1 MFQTLIHKPSKDI
14 LKNAFLALVIGI
26 PFSSLCLLFQRLLFF
41 RQNSFGTSVLDVLGV
56 AGFAVIFGV
65 PVVMLIVVPIF
76 YLLKKI
82 NLDNIIVAFILALLP
97 ASILALMGLI
107 LAPIVLL
114 YSLVVA
120 SIFSIFAFRT

>member
-1 MFQTLIHKPSKDI
+1 MFQTLIQTPSKDI
-14 LKNAFLALVIGI
+14 IKNAFLALAIGI
-26 PFSSLCLLFQRLLFF
+26 PVSSLCLLLQRLIFD
-41 RQNSFGTSVLDVLGV
+41 RSNSIGTAALDALGV

-82 NLDNIIVAFILALLP
+82 NLDNIIAAFVFALLP
-97 ASILALMGLI
+97 ASILALMNLLI
-107 LAPIVLL
+107 APIVLL

-120 SIFSIFAFRT
+120 GIFSIFAFRS